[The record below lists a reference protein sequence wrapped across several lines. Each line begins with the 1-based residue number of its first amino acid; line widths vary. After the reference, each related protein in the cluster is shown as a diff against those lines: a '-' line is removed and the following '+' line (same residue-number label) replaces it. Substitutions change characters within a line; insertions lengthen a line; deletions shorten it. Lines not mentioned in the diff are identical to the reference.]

1 MHTVVTESLEEYLA
15 GTLPASR
22 AGELEAHLAACLPC
36 REEAA
41 ALREQ
46 SLLLQLL
53 RPTGA
58 EPRPGF
64 YARVM
69 DQIEAQRATSFWNFF
84 LEPSLGRRL
93 MVAAATL
100 VVLLGTFL
108 VATMGDM
115 EEDADSPIVAA
126 DAPGPVLGPEPEPD
140 RNAILVSL
148 TSYSD

>member
-1 MHTVVTESLEEYLA
+1 MHTVVDENLEEYLS

-22 AGELEAHLAACLPC
+22 AGELEAHLAICLPC
-36 REEAA
+36 REEVA

-46 SLLLQLL
+46 SLLLQML
-53 RPTGA
+53 RPVEV

-69 DQIEAQRATSFWNFF
+69 DQIEAQRAASFWNFF

-93 MVAAATL
+93 MVASATL
-100 VVLLGTFL
+100 VLLLGTFL
-108 VATMGDM
+108 VATMEDM
-115 EEDADSPIVAA
+115 EDAESPVVAA
-126 DAPGPVLGPEPEPD
+126 DTPGPVLGPEPEPD